1 MTSRN
6 FGQFL
11 TTLSPLSHVLL
22 LRPCYC
28 FHKILNPLPHKTVA
42 SFMDKPLPT
51 FEWFCRTFAAPCVR
65 KIPIL
70 MIALCVRGRAREY
83 NRETKTRPTVN
94 SVSLKQTEYLF
105 SVFFFSFVLKVYTKH
120 DKTWELLAYLYYLN
134 FLHSFRLI
142 WSLWDQGFMNT
153 IPNNNNNKWL
163 IFYCNL
169 W

>member
-105 SVFFFSFVLKVYTKH
+105 SVFFFFVRFKSLYQTWQNLRVACVPILFKLPSFLP
-120 DKTWELLAYLYYLN
+120 LN
-134 FLHSFRLI
+134 MI
-142 WSLWDQGFMNT
+142 SLGPGIYEYNSEQ
-153 IPNNNNNKWL
+153 
-163 IFYCNL
+163 
-169 W
+169 